1 MHERTIAVGYRNL
14 STAAPPFEVRLTLQ
28 SIEELQALFEAELR
42 HRRAFIAGTFAL
54 GDRERCSLV
63 ITHPH
68 GSKFVIGAE
77 AVYIKPD
84 APNAGVGLEL
94 TELDAARLVQLE
106 TFVRQSAEQPIA
118 AEAGPRNLYERIRQL
133 GLREREAVARQ
144 GTLSERVALERT
156 YASSVWEALLQN
168 PQLSVPEVAHI
179 AKNGTLPVPLV
190 ACIVAN
196 NAWLASG
203 EVRRALLSN
212 PRAAGAH
219 LERVLRAMPRLE
231 LKQLAQTS
239 PYRAQV
245 RAAAK
250 KLIGE

>member
-1 MHERTIAVGYRNL
+1 L
-14 STAAPPFEVRLTLQ
+14 SALARPCEVRLTPQ
-28 SIEELQALFEAELR
+28 SIDQLQTLFEAELR
-42 HRRAFIAGTFAL
+42 HRRVFVAGRFAF

-63 ITHPH
+63 IVHPL
-68 GSKFVIGAE
+68 GGELVVGDE
-77 AVYIKPD
+77 AVYIKHEE
-84 APNAGVGLEL
+84 PNAGVGLDL
-94 TELDAARLVQLE
+94 IDLDAARLLELE
-106 TFVRQSAEQPIA
+106 TFVRQSTEQPSA
-118 AEAGPRNLYERIRQL
+118 PEAGPRNLYERIRQL

-144 GTLSERVALERT
+144 GTLAERVALERT
-156 YASSVWEALLQN
+156 YTSSVWEALLQN
-168 PQLSVPEVAHI
+168 PQLSVPEIAHI

-190 ACIVAN
+190 ASIVAN

-212 PRAAGAH
+212 PRVSGSH
-219 LERVLRAMPRLE
+219 LDRVLRAMPRLE

-245 RAAAK
+245 RVAAK

>member
-1 MHERTIAVGYRNL
+1 LLPRVCPGEVCL
-14 STAAPPFEVRLTLQ
+14 APQ
-28 SIEELQALFEAELR
+28 SIEQLQALFEAELR
-42 HRRAFIAGTFAL
+42 HRRVFVAGSWAL

-63 ITHPH
+63 IVHPL
-68 GSKFVIGAE
+68 GKKFVVGAE
-77 AVYIKPD
+77 AVYIKHEEPD
-84 APNAGVGLEL
+84 PGVGLDL
-94 TELDAARLVQLE
+94 VDLDGARLAELE
-106 TFVRQSAEQPIA
+106 TFVRQSVGQPCA
-118 AEAGPRNLYERIRQL
+118 TDAGPRNLYERIRQL
-133 GLREREAVARQ
+133 SLREREAVARQ

-156 YASSVWEALLQN
+156 YGSSVWEALLQN

-190 ACIVAN
+190 AIIVAN

-203 EVRRALLSN
+203 EVRRALLGN
-212 PRAAGAH
+212 PRVGGAH
-219 LERVLRAMPRLE
+219 LDRVLRTMPRLE